1 MFKPEVFTSVRCQLW
16 KYPSCNMTGAV
27 KWWQKLL
34 TFPKHMRSCCAIF
47 SFLFNI
53 LLIIVCPFLLPF
65 ALHVLWLTASIG
77 PFDIFKFSSED
88 FTFYVDRILS
98 IHKFYQCYNNKRVGP
113 CTVLQTNCISKDDTC
128 INIIQVCIIFI
139 QNDYWKFRPMRGHA
153 LLWIG
158 AFHTHFRVWI
168 M

>member
-1 MFKPEVFTSVRCQLW
+1 MFKPEVFTSVRLQLW

-65 ALHVLWLTASIG
+65 ALHFLWLTVSIG
-77 PFDIFKFSSED
+77 PFDIFKLLFRRFYFLCWSYIKYPQLSTNATIVSVLGFVTFCRQIASRKMTRVSILFKFALYSYRMTIENLDQWED
-88 FTFYVDRILS
+88 MLY
-98 IHKFYQCYNNKRVGP
+98 CG
-113 CTVLQTNCISKDDTC
+113 
-128 INIIQVCIIFI
+128 
-139 QNDYWKFRPMRGHA
+139 
-153 LLWIG
+153 
-158 AFHTHFRVWI
+158 
-168 M
+168 